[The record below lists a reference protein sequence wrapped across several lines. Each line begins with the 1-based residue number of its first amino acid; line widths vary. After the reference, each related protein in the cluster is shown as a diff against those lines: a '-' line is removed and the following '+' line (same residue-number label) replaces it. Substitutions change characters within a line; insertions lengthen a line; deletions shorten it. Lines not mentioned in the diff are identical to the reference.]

1 MIEREGNII
10 YEIVGNTITARYTGT
25 WARMLYRE
33 INSTFQDSNVVSFNV
48 WDFMACH
55 CYKEYGIAKCSP
67 NDKFD
72 KQLGKKLAKE
82 RLVTKYNRMRF
93 MYFKQVGRNLNEALR
108 IVLNKR
114 LKYYKASMYKKEG

>member
-10 YEIVGNTITARYTGT
+10 YEINGSTVTARYTEP
-25 WARMLYRE
+25 WARMLCKE
-33 INSTFQDSNVVSFNV
+33 INSTFQDSNIVFPNV
-48 WDFMACH
+48 WDFMTCH
-55 CYKEYGIAKCSP
+55 CYKECGIAKCSP

-72 KQLGKKLAKE
+72 KQFGKKLARE

-93 MYFKQVGRNLNEALR
+93 LYFKEVGHNINKAFR

-114 LKYYKASMYKKEG
+114 LKYYEASMYKKEG